1 MGLGGLG
8 CSGLVPVLGTAACAG
23 KVPLSS
29 VKNRGECY
37 VACKDPGL
45 GGLLGLNSA
54 LHENLAFPISSWLV
68 PPDMAPKSLMLL
80 LSWSSLVN
88 REGKLRH
95 MGSASWAVLPLI
107 FSNLQVERWEVAFP
121 QLLMRYNQII

>member
-1 MGLGGLG
+1 MCCEGASKLCEKQRGGLR
-8 CSGLVPVLGTAACAG
+8 GLQGPRAGGVALASPV
-23 KVPLSS
+23 
-29 VKNRGECY
+29 
-37 VACKDPGL
+37 
-45 GGLLGLNSA
+45 
-54 LHENLAFPISSWLV
+54 SSWLV
-68 PPDMAPKSLMLL
+68 PPDVSPRSLMLL
-80 LSWSSLVN
+80 LPWSSSVD